1 MTSTVYI
8 ETAELIVFF
17 SLERDAGSY
26 SPNLPPL
33 LGTVLPRMV
42 GGLTSLY

>member
-1 MTSTVYI
+1 MASTVYI
-8 ETAELIVFF
+8 ETAELIGLF

-26 SPNLPPL
+26 STTLPPL

-42 GGLTSLY
+42 GGLTYLY